1 MKFEGIITPLITPF
15 TEGGEVFENGLRDL
29 LSFQAE
35 KDVNG
40 LFICG
45 TYGSGPAMNV
55 EERKKV
61 AEIAVDQAKG
71 KMDVIVHV
79 GSSCLEDSLELAK
92 HAEDVGADAVASTPP
107 FYYAYDSES
116 ILSFYRQLVSH
127 VNIPVFAYNNPART
141 GIMLDSGLLNR
152 LAKEGV
158 AGIKDSSA
166 NMIKFYED
174 VLAVE
179 EKNFIF
185 IMGTEAL
192 MFPAMMAGAKGC
204 VSGLANV
211 FPEINVKL
219 YNLIREE
226 KFKQAAIKQLEIIGA
241 RNAMHLAPVILTCY
255 EILKL
260 RGIDVG
266 YPKRPFRRLTGK
278 EIELVKGQ
286 LVKLG
291 LLR

>member
-1 MKFEGIITPLITPF
+1 
-15 TEGGEVFENGLRDL
+15 
-29 LSFQAE
+29 
-35 KDVNG
+35 
-40 LFICG
+40 
-45 TYGSGPAMNV
+45 
-55 EERKKV
+55 
-61 AEIAVDQAKG
+61 
-71 KMDVIVHV
+71 
-79 GSSCLEDSLELAK
+79 
-92 HAEDVGADAVASTPP
+92 
-107 FYYAYDSES
+107 
-116 ILSFYRQLVSH
+116 
-127 VNIPVFAYNNPART
+127 VNIPVFVYNNPART
-141 GIMLDSGLLNR
+141 GIMVDSGLLNR

-166 NMIKFYED
+166 NMIKFHED

-211 FPEINVKL
+211 FPEINVEL

-241 RNAMHLAPVILTCY
+241 RNAMHLAPVIPTCY

-260 RGIDVG
+260 RGINVG